1 MNNMVPVE
9 NCTGCSACLF
19 CCPQD
24 AIAMVEDGEGFLY
37 PRIDPK
43 KCDSC
48 GLCIKICPVQAA
60 ATVKSNGIPIVYAS
74 WTRDRELLRQSTSG
88 GVFSEIARDVLEE
101 GGVVF
106 GAAYDKTMAVRHMA
120 VETWDNLQALRGSKY
135 VQSDVGDT
143 YQQAEKHLKAGRRVL
158 YSGTPCQIA
167 GLHAA
172 IKKDQKNLLTCDLIC
187 HGVPSPKV
195 FRMAIDSLEKRY
207 CSKVVDFLFRDKSF
221 GWLYPTVRIVFADG
235 TFLSENNMDNHF
247 NLGFLKNIYLRPA
260 CYQCPIKPGGP
271 VADITLGD
279 FWQLLKFEP
288 SLINRGGTSAI
299 IVNTER
305 GSQAIQ
311 HCAGRLSLT
320 ECSFTFIEKDSNLRK
335 SVKLLPEREA
345 FFADLDRLSFEELM
359 RKYIKPR
366 SALLRRLALIRRVCR
381 RWIEGWK

>member
-37 PRIDPK
+37 PQIDPL
-43 KCDSC
+43 KCNTC
-48 GLCIKICPVQAA
+48 GLCAKTCPAQTVS
-60 ATVKSNGIPIVYAS
+60 TVKSDGVPTVYAG
-74 WTRDRELLRQSTSG
+74 WTNDRELLRQSTSG
-88 GVFSEIARDVLEE
+88 GVFSEIARNVIKE

-106 GAAYDKTMAVRHMA
+106 GAAYDETMAVRHMA

-143 YQQAEKHLKAGRRVL
+143 YRQAENHLKAGRRVL

-167 GLHAA
+167 GLHVA
-172 IKKDQKNLLTCDLIC
+172 IKRDHKNLLTCDLIC

-195 FRMAIDSLEKRY
+195 FRMAIDSIEKRKN
-207 CSKVVDFLFRDKSF
+207 SKVVGFLFREKSF
-221 GWLYPTVRIVFADG
+221 GWLHPTVRIAFADG
-235 TFLSENNMDNHF
+235 TFLNENYMDNHF
-247 NLGFLKNIYLRPA
+247 NLGFQKDIYLRPA

-288 SLINRGGTSAI
+288 SLINRGGTSAV

-311 HCAGRLSLT
+311 HCVGRLSLT
-320 ECSFTFIEKDSNLRK
+320 ECSFTFIEKDSILRK
-335 SVKLLPEREA
+335 SVKLLPERAA
-345 FFADLDRLSFEELM
+345 FFAELDRLSFEELT

-366 SALLRRLALIRRVCR
+366 SAMLGHLARIRRMAR
-381 RWIEGWK
+381 RWIEEWK